1 VAGEIYM
8 QLRHSSDRARRRSL
22 SLAIAVGLGI
32 VSAASFAQST
42 VGGVY
47 GTADAGAQ
55 VTAVNNGSGL
65 SRSATVGS
73 DGRFNIS
80 SLPPGDYKITST
92 NGGQNTTRTITIVAG
107 QGFNLNLAAPAAAAG
122 GAQDLTTVSVTAN
135 ALPPIDITS
144 SQTNTVLTADQ
155 IKQLPLA
162 RNQTAVALLA
172 PGATKGDSAFG
183 NLASFGGASVA
194 ENSYYVNGFN
204 VTNFFQSLTYAQV
217 PFEAIDQEEIQDGG
231 YGAEYGNSTGG
242 VISVNTKRG
251 TNEWKGG
258 IDFTWNPYQL
268 QANQPNIYL
277 QNGALNQNNRHNSNY
292 VIGNNGS
299 GNATDFGQRWNAWL
313 GGPLIKDKLF
323 MFALVGGTRTA
334 DEHYGDATGGGSY
347 NKTTIKDP
355 RYLVKLDW
363 NINES
368 NILEYTGFSDTST
381 TQQSIYGYNYDDN
394 GQPHRGDYLGQQYD
408 KTGGMNN
415 ILKYTSYITDDFT
428 ISAQY
433 GKSTNKRVERA
444 TTADGTVEE
453 YDGNIYNAVNSPG
466 CPTIVDQRSPVVAGS
481 VPAAPHCSFTS
492 AGELTTPN
500 GEDKRNAGRIDF
512 EYHIGD
518 HELKAGWARDHF
530 TTDTGTAYE
539 GGSVYTYQ
547 PIPEDI
553 LGHTPGIDPADNVVK
568 QAVFATGA
576 KVGITQKSYYLQ
588 DNWHITD
595 NFVARIGVRNDG
607 FNNTNSLGQTYV
619 SQVHSWQPRL
629 GFSWDVHG
637 DSTLKV
643 YGSAGDYS
651 LPLDGNV
658 ALRGAAASLYQ
669 IRYFS
674 YTGIDPVTGA
684 PTGLGP
690 VSDAYAAANPARAV
704 TQYANGEAGVV
715 PNPGAVATKDLKPF
729 KQREFILGAEQQVAD
744 WTFGAKAI
752 YRKILTGVDDSCDF
766 RPIAAAANAQ
776 YGLNLDTTSL
786 SPAAANVP
794 GCYIFNPGSSVT
806 LRTPVD
812 ATGTLYDIHLPGSA
826 VGEPSYKRSYMAMQ
840 LTAERNFDNTWYMK
854 ASYVWSHTR
863 GNSEGGVDSA
873 NGQADT
879 GTTELF
885 DYPEIMAGSNG
896 YLPNDR
902 KHTFKIYG
910 AWQINNQWLVG
921 ANGIL
926 QTGRPENCYGLNP
939 IDGTI
944 GGYGGGAYLYCS
956 GMIVKR
962 GSVGRTPTYWNIDLN
977 ATYKPEWAK
986 GVTISAN
993 VFNIFNKQ
1001 HTTSI
1006 NEVGEDNNG
1015 NSLSDTTYKIP
1026 TSFQQPRYVQLSA
1039 EYDFSL

>member
-1 VAGEIYM
+1 MDSRYSME
-8 QLRHSSDRARRRSL
+8 RTRRRSL
-22 SLAIAVGLGI
+22 SFAIALGLGL
-32 VSAASFAQST
+32 VATGAFAQST
-42 VGGVY
+42 VGAVY

-55 VTAVNNGSGL
+55 VTATNTGNGL
-65 SRSATVGS
+65 SRSATVGN

-92 NGGQNTTRTITIVAG
+92 KGGQSSTRDIQIVAG
-107 QGFNLNLAAPAAAAG
+107 QGFNLNLAGGNAAG
-122 GAQDLTTVSVTAN
+122 AANASAQDLTTVSVTAN

-144 SQTNTVLTADQ
+144 SQTNTVMTSEQ

-204 VTNFFQSLTYAQV
+204 VTNFFQSLTYSQV

-258 IDFTWNPYQL
+258 VDFTWDPYQF
-268 QANQPNIYL
+268 QAKQPNIYL
-277 QNGALNQNNRHNSNY
+277 QNGSLLQNNRHNSNY
-292 VIGNNGS
+292 VVGNNNT

-334 DEHYGDATGGGSY
+334 DEHYGDSSGSGNF

-368 NILEYTGFSDTST
+368 NILEYTGFSDSST
-381 TQQSIYGYNYDDN
+381 QQQSIYGYNYDAD
-394 GQPHRGDYLGQQYD
+394 GQPHRGDYLGQVYD

-433 GKSTNKRVERA
+433 GKSTNRRDERA
-444 TTADGTVEE
+444 TTADGTLEE
-453 YDGNIYNAVNSPG
+453 YDGNIFNAANSPG
-466 CPTIVDQRSPVVAGS
+466 CPLIADNRIPVNNGGT
-481 VPAAPHCSFTS
+481 AAPHCSFTS
-492 AGELTTPN
+492 GFLNTPD

-512 EYHIGD
+512 EYHLGD

-539 GGSVYTYQ
+539 GGNRWTYISQ
-547 PIPEDI
+547 PEAV
-553 LGHTPGIDPADNVVK
+553 LGHAPGLDPADSVVE
-568 QAVFATGA
+568 QTVFATGA

-607 FNNTNSLGQTYV
+607 FENTNSLGQTYV
-619 SQVHSWQPRL
+619 KQVHSWQPRL

-658 ALRGAAASLYQ
+658 ALRGSSASLYQ
-669 IRYFS
+669 NQYFS

-684 PTGLGP
+684 PTGLGALP
-690 VSDAYAAANPARAV
+690 AAYAAAFPSRTGV
-704 TQYANGEAGVV
+704 IYSNGEAGVV

-729 KQREFILGAEQQVAD
+729 KQREFILGAQQQIAD

-752 YRKILTGVDDSCDF
+752 YRKVLTGIDDSCDF
-766 RPIAAAANAQ
+766 RPIAKAANAQ

-786 SPAAANVP
+786 TPADANVP

-812 ATGTLYDIHLPGSA
+812 ATGTLYNIHLPGVD
-826 VGEPSYKRSYMAMQ
+826 VGEPKYKRSYLALQ
-840 LTAERNFDNTWYMK
+840 LTAERNFDNTWYLK
-854 ASYVWSHTR
+854 TSYVFSHTR
-863 GNSEGGVDSA
+863 GNAEGGVDSS

-902 KHTFKIYG
+902 KHTFKVYG
-910 AWQINNQWLVG
+910 AWQINDQWLVG
-921 ANGIL
+921 ANGVF

-939 IDGTI
+939 IDSQVV
-944 GGYGGGAYLYCS
+944 GGYGSGAYLYCD
-956 GMIVKR
+956 GMVVQR
-962 GSVGRTPTYWNIDLN
+962 GSVGRTPSYWNIDLN
-977 ATYKPEWAK
+977 ASYKPVWAK
-986 GVTISAN
+986 GVTLSAN
-993 VFNIFNKQ
+993 VFNVFNKQ

-1006 NEVGEDNNG
+1006 NEVGEDDSG
-1015 NSLSDTTYKIP
+1015 NSLSGSTYKIP

>member
-8 QLRHSSDRARRRSL
+8 QLRHSSDRSRRRSL

-92 NGGQNTTRTITIVAG
+92 TGGQSTTRTITIVAG
-107 QGFNLNLAAPAAAAG
+107 QGFNLNLAAPAAAA

-144 SQTNTVLTADQ
+144 SQTNTVMTAEQ

-334 DEHYGDATGGGSY
+334 DEHYGDATGGGSF

-381 TQQSIYGYNYDDN
+381 TQQSIYGYNYDEN

-453 YDGNIYNAVNSPG
+453 YDGDIYNAVNSPG

-539 GGSVYTYQ
+539 GGSIYTYQ

-752 YRKILTGVDDSCDF
+752 YRKILTGIDDSCDF

-812 ATGTLYDIHLPGSA
+812 ATGTPYDIHLPGSA

-863 GNSEGGVDSA
+863 GNSEGGVDSS

-956 GMIVKR
+956 GMVVKR